1 MNATPLPA
9 ARSSRPRLALV
20 ALTLAALASATL
32 ARADRFIVPTD
43 SSSSS
48 SPSPA
53 PSSPSSGS
61 SGSSSSG
68 GGSYSGGSS
77 SSGNYDSGG
86 GGRFITPIPG
96 GSYSSP
102 GGNSGG
108 GGFTG
113 GGSGGYY
120 GGHRGGYYYDPFWG
134 GCYYWGGN
142 YYYWGGHFY
151 SSFHNRYSI
160 YRDPSYYD
168 YRSVPS
174 ANTQSPIFFPPSPP
188 PLGAPVPPRPPAQ
201 TSITAPKDLASYLY
215 EPFYAPLST
224 RITQADL
231 TKKLLQRLDAF
242 RTTRSRLQTE
252 LLARLDELKDV
263 DPATRTSEL
272 NLLASRQAGDL
283 SRLEAE
289 ADDLRGDLLHGGL
302 VGLFSGSGDWN
313 ERRRWRLG
321 EGTLALPR
329 EQLVSIEFRV
339 IRAAAFYQEGLS
351 PQQRRLL
358 REVEME
364 LQVAAFKPKDAAPA
378 NPDETLLFFSPE
390 TSRLVLPPDLPPD
403 LSLKIETYEKD
414 KSALKSEL
422 RDAIYTLDRVHAS
435 KRADALRTLASE
447 QSPRFDTL
455 EALADEIRAG
465 FALLPNPPGPPTPP
479 AFPAALSTRI
489 TAYQTEK
496 TALQKILQASLDEVR
511 KANGVD
517 SFKLVKK
524 DAPSV
529 GPATFRFEVPKSENS
544 DAVIAA
550 ARKAIETFNRDHEK
564 RLADL
569 GKEREA
575 IRVEVARFAT
585 DSKAASGKSVE
596 TLLADFYAH
605 LQQGERWQHYRYYQ
619 IATLQQGLSPQQR
632 RLLFE
637 VALERLNLSLP
648 AGEYPP

>member
-9 ARSSRPRLALV
+9 TRSYRARLAPI
-20 ALTLAALASATL
+20 ALTLAVLASATL

-48 SPSPA
+48 SSSSA
-53 PSSPSSGS
+53 PSSPPPS
-61 SGSSSSG
+61 SGSSSSSSS

-77 SSGNYDSGG
+77 SSSGNYDSG

-96 GSYSSP
+96 GSYS
-102 GGNSGG
+102 NSGSSSG

-113 GGSGGYY
+113 GGNGGYY
-120 GGHRGGYYYDPFWG
+120 GGYRGGYYDPFWG

-151 SSFHNRYSI
+151 SSLHNRFSI

-168 YRSVPS
+168 YRSIPS

-242 RTTRSRLQTE
+242 RTTRTRLQNE
-252 LLARLDELKDV
+252 LLTRLDELKEV
-263 DPATRTSEL
+263 DPDTRASEL
-272 NLLASRQAGDL
+272 NLLAARQAGDL
-283 SRLEAE
+283 TRLEAE

-321 EGTLALPR
+321 EGSLALPR

-339 IRAAAFYQEGLS
+339 IRAAAFYQDGLS

-364 LQVAAFKPKDAAPA
+364 LQVTAFKPKDTAPA

-403 LSLKIETYEKD
+403 LALKIETYEKD

-422 RDAIYTLDRVHAS
+422 RDAIYTLDRSSPS

-447 QSPRFDTL
+447 QAPRFDTL
-455 EALADEIRAG
+455 EALAEEIRAS
-465 FALLPNPPGPPTPP
+465 FALLPNPPGPPAPP
-479 AFPAALSTRI
+479 AFPAALSARI

-550 ARKAIETFNRDHEK
+550 ARKAIEIFNRDHDK

-585 DSKAASGKSVE
+585 SEKAPFGKSVE